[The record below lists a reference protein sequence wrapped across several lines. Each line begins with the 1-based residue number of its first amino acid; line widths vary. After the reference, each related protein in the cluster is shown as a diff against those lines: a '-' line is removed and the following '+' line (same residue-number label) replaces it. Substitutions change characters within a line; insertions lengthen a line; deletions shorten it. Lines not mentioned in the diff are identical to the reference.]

1 MSPETDRTRAE
12 ARKKENDARPADDP
26 PPDNDRDDKLPEAD
40 HRFRDWAL
48 I

>member
-1 MSPETDRTRAE
+1 MTPENTTPRAE
-12 ARKKENDARPADDP
+12 ARKENEARPGDEP
-26 PPDNDRDDKLPEAD
+26 PPDADQENDKPDPD